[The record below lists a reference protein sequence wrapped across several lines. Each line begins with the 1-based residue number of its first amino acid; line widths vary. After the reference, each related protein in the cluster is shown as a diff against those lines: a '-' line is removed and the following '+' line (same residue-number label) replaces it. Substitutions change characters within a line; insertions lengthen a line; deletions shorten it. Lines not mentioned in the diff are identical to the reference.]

1 MTELSLLWAEG
12 KPTATWPLP
21 EQTIRDLELGEV
33 AAALCP
39 EGTYRE
45 IVTTILYQLCLEPDT
60 IRCRQAVISDLEAQP
75 QLAEALRELLPLLDE
90 LALFSHRQLGDR
102 TRLHEVMARAGELEL
117 LVEAVHKLRQ
127 VFATIEAPLQSTAL
141 VDLQNRVESI
151 ASSSDFRQLVH
162 NLPPLLS
169 QLRTSASITI
179 GVNLDHLLR
188 PEEALLL
195 AVNDYRFSESTL
207 LDQLLGKGMGK
218 DKGIAPLHTPP
229 LMSRSSRMITGGL
242 PTHGPPKRVDP
253 LLVPLF
259 KDLSDILE
267 KVTQPIAH
275 ELKKYVQLNSQF
287 LVDLRPD
294 FVYYVHALALIEKVK
309 RAGMSWCWP
318 EIAPMAD
325 RVCRVQNA
333 YNVLLAINGLS
344 QNTDRPLQQRI
355 VTNNIELGEE
365 GRIAILTGPNRGGKT
380 TYMQSVGLV
389 QVLAQLGLPVPGTS
403 AEISPVDAIYT
414 HYPLEERLDLGTGR
428 FGDEAQRIR
437 AIFERVTGDS
447 LVLFNESLA
456 TTNMG
461 ESVFLAQNIVRSLRE
476 IGARVIF
483 TTHLHDLAAAVE
495 RINTDTAGDSIV
507 ISLVASP
514 QVGDLEDESGY
525 SYRIQARPPLGRSY
539 AENIAA
545 RHGISRDQLRTLLK
559 ERNLLH

>member
-60 IRCRQAVISDLEAQP
+60 IRCRQAVVSDLEAQP

-344 QNTDRPLQQRI
+344 QNTNRPLQQRI

>member
-60 IRCRQAVISDLEAQP
+60 IRCRQAVVSDLEAQP

-559 ERNLLH
+559 ERNLLP

>member
-344 QNTDRPLQQRI
+344 QDIDRPLQQRI

-437 AIFERVTGDS
+437 AIFECVTGDS

>member
-60 IRCRQAVISDLEAQP
+60 IRCRQTVISDLEAQP

>member
-60 IRCRQAVISDLEAQP
+60 IRCRQAVVSDLEAQP

>member
-60 IRCRQAVISDLEAQP
+60 IRCRQAVVSDLEAQP

-344 QNTDRPLQQRI
+344 QDTDRPLQQRI

>member
-60 IRCRQAVISDLEAQP
+60 IRCRQAVVSDLEAQP

-229 LMSRSSRMITGGL
+229 LMSSSSRMITGGL

>member
-60 IRCRQAVISDLEAQP
+60 IRCRQAVVSDLEAQP

-483 TTHLHDLAAAVE
+483 TTHLHDLAAAVQ